1 MGDLTVTYTL
11 TAGTRTVPCEPGQT
25 VLDAFL
31 RSGQWMPNSCNQ
43 GTCGTC
49 KIRIH
54 SGEVDHR
61 NSPEQTLT
69 PDERAAG
76 YALACQTTPCSDA
89 VLDTPAGQ
97 DTTGTHT
104 LRDLVATVIEVRDI
118 AAETRRVL
126 LTADEPLEFSAGQYV
141 ELTVPGTSVR
151 RRYSLANPPS
161 EPKLLE
167 LHVRRQPGGIASDWI
182 FGSIEVGERV
192 EITGPYGDF
201 TFDAESAGPMA
212 LLGGGTGLAPLKGIV
227 RHALVLNPD
236 REVLLYHGVRTCAD
250 VYDAD
255 FFRELEARHP
265 GFRYVTCVSR
275 ETGGDREGYVTD
287 AFVEDVSSAKE
298 FTGYICG
305 SDAFVEASVKSFK
318 RRRMSPRR
326 IRRERFTA
334 G

>member
-1 MGDLTVTYTL
+1 MTYTL
-11 TAGTRTVPCEPGQT
+11 TTGATAVPCEPGQT

-49 KIRIH
+49 KIKIH

-61 NSPEQTLT
+61 NSPEQTLELA
-69 PDERAAG
+69 ERAAG
-76 YALACQTTPCSDA
+76 YALACQATPCSDT
-89 VLDTPAGQ
+89 VLDTPAGPEV
-97 DTTGTHT
+97 TGTHT
-104 LRDLVATVIEVRDI
+104 LLDVVATVIEVRDI
-118 AAETRRVL
+118 AADTRRVL
-126 LTADEPLEFSAGQYV
+126 LMADEPLEFSAGQYV
-141 ELTVPGTSVR
+141 EVTVPGTSVR
-151 RRYSLANPPS
+151 RQYSLANPPS

-167 LHVRRQPGGIASDWI
+167 LHVRRQPGGVATEWVFEDV
-182 FGSIEVGERV
+182 EVGERV
-192 EITGPYGDF
+192 AVTGPYGDF
-201 TFDAESAGPMA
+201 TFDAESTGPMA
-212 LLGGGTGLAPLKGIV
+212 LLGGGTGLAPLKAIV
-227 RHALVLNPD
+227 RQALAVVPE
-236 REVLLYHGVRTCAD
+236 REILLYHGVRTCAD
-250 VYDAD
+250 VYDGD

-305 SDAFVEASVKSFK
+305 SEAFVEASVKSFK

-334 G
+334 AG